1 MFKRKTLFLPESLRQ
16 KFKQPLGQLVTGS
29 ISDCN
34 HVIGTAIQRE
44 APPKVVLVGDTVSR
58 HAIEAGIHADLII
71 VDNKEMRQLSMPV
84 FLGSRKTFKLV
95 NSQGTISASSWDV
108 IAEALKIGNSA
119 VVVEG
124 EEDLLVLV
132 AVSVAP
138 LRSLVVYGQPN
149 EGIVL
154 VRVSAEKK
162 DEIAHVLQQMKEAT
176 SV

>member
-1 MFKRKTLFLPESLRQ
+1 M
-16 KFKQPLGQLVTGS
+16 
-29 ISDCN
+29 
-34 HVIGTAIQRE
+34 
-44 APPKVVLVGDTVSR
+44 
-58 HAIEAGIHADLII
+58 II
-71 VDNKEMRQLSMPV
+71 VDNKEMRRSSIPV
-84 FLGSRKTFKLV
+84 SFGTRRTLKLV
-95 NSQGTISASSWDV
+95 NSQGTIAASSWDV
-108 IAEALKIGNSA
+108 IAQALKIGNSA

-149 EGIVL
+149 VGIVL

-162 DEIAHVLQQMKEAT
+162 DEIAQVLQQMKEAT

>member
-1 MFKRKTLFLPESLRQ
+1 MSNPKTLFLPDSLRQ
-16 KFKQPLGQLVTGS
+16 QFKQPLGQLVTGS
-29 ISDCN
+29 ISDCIN
-34 HVIGTAIQRE
+34 AIKTTIQE
-44 APPKVVLVGDTVSR
+44 EKPSKIVLVGDTVSR
-58 HAIEAGIHADLII
+58 HAMDAGIHADMII
-71 VDNKEMRQLSMPV
+71 VDNKEMRRSSIPV
-84 FLGSRKTFKLV
+84 SFGTRRTLKLV
-95 NSQGTISASSWDV
+95 NSQGTIAASSWDV
-108 IAEALKIGNSA
+108 IAQALKIGNSA

-149 EGIVL
+149 VGIVL

-162 DEIAHVLQQMKEAT
+162 DEIAQALQQMKEAT